1 MKPFDTA
8 SVSIDPRAH
17 RDCNDPTTVV
27 NDLRSDWY
35 TLIADLHDIVHTETV
50 RYAGSR
56 GLRYLFLPITTR
68 TVTCPTALGSDSE
81 PVPVTVSGVHTY
93 LADSMQFALEYGCR
107 VAPGGCYTIMP
118 SFRGEQPD
126 ETHLGQYTH
135 SEAEIPGNL
144 DALIMYVTGYV
155 KALAGAILERV
166 GGRLQAARG
175 DISHLVRMA
184 ERQPRFE
191 QLTFEEAVALVADVE
206 GAVRDEGAWRTLT
219 RKGERLLLDRVSEF
233 LWVHHFDSLAV
244 PFYQA
249 SGDEQFQTAK
259 GADLYFGMGEV
270 VGAGE
275 RHTHAERLR
284 KSMALHGVNEQEYA
298 WYVRMKQELPMLTS
312 GFGMGIDRFLMW
324 VLDHD
329 DIRDL
334 PLISRTD
341 EPQALPDAVV
351 RP

>member
-1 MKPFDTA
+1 MTPFGTKR
-8 SVSIDPRAH
+8 VSISPADR
-17 RDCNDPTTVV
+17 RDCNDPMTVI

-35 TLIADLHDIVHTETV
+35 GLIADLHDVVHTETV
-50 RYAGSR
+50 RYASAQ
-56 GLRYLFLPITTR
+56 GLKHLFLPITTR

-118 SFRGEQPD
+118 SFRAEQPD

-135 SEAEIPGNL
+135 SEAEIPGDL
-144 DALIMYVTGYV
+144 DALISYVTGYV
-155 KALAGAILERV
+155 KALSGAILDNV
-166 GGRLQAARG
+166 GGRLEAARG
-175 DISHLVRMA
+175 DVSHLIRMA
-184 ERQPRFE
+184 EGAGFE
-191 QLTFEEAVALVADVE
+191 QLTFEEAVARVADVD
-206 GAVRDEGAWRTLT
+206 GTVRDEGAWRTLT
-219 RKGERLLLDRVSEF
+219 RKGEQLLLDRVSEF

-249 SGDEQFQTAK
+249 SSDDHFRIAR
-259 GADLYFGMGEV
+259 GADLYFGIGEV
-270 VGAGE
+270 VGSGE
-275 RHTHAERLR
+275 RHTDADRLR
-284 KSMALHGVNEQEYA
+284 KSMALHGVDEREYA

-312 GFGMGIDRFLMW
+312 GFGMGVDRFLMW
-324 VLDHD
+324 VLNHD

-341 EPQALPDAVV
+341 EPEDWPFAVV